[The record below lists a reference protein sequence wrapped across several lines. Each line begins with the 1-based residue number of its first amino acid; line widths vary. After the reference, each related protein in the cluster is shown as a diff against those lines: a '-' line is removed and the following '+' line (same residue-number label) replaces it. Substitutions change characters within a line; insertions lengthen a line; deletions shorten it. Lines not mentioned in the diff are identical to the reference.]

1 MTIGEIKTQALK
13 LMFVS
18 YTEDVGTETIEEL
31 MDQENYRPYLL
42 GMTGAINRCL
52 SDIENRCVLPVKSYA
67 LNFEQAQI
75 GRHSTRFD
83 LSALL
88 TDFHDVCRVI
98 AEGDYT
104 YDGDHPYFMEG
115 ETLVMRFM
123 DADTDY
129 TLLYY
134 PKIRRLSENGDNES
148 ELAGVPE
155 EIAVLIPYF
164 IKGDLYRE
172 DEPNEASEARNWYES
187 GMAAIM
193 RRRTEKQG
201 CVATVYS
208 QVDA

>member
-1 MTIGEIKTQALK
+1 MKIGDIKAEALK

-18 YTEDVGTETIEEL
+18 YTDDVGTETIEEL

-42 GMTGAINRCL
+42 GMKGSINRCL
-52 SDIENRCVLPVKSYA
+52 SDIENRRVLPVKSLA
-67 LNFEQAQI
+67 LDGELAQA
-75 GRHSTRFD
+75 GRSSKRFD
-83 LSALL
+83 LP
-88 TDFHDVCRVI
+88 TDFYDVCRVT
-98 AEGDYT
+98 AESDCI

-115 ETLVMRFM
+115 DTLLLRGM

-134 PKIRRLSENGDNES
+134 PKIRRLTESASNEA

-187 GMAAIM
+187 GMASLM

-201 CVATVYS
+201 RVQAVYS
-208 QVDA
+208 QVDV